1 MSWLVLAKS
10 WGIPWI
16 YYLNAHAYNMAH
28 IYYIRQL
35 KQTYIIPCRITNF
48 HDTSLYIISIYS
60 FWIKHLRTIPG
71 EATLCAL
78 PAESQGRRPRQTD
91 GLGARVV
98 VGGFSVGMGQAGF
111 HTVFFGSFSNRLLAH
126 SHLKSWRH
134 VLFYV
139 FFWGLLICS
148 LICCIEHQPFFN
160 WDHDQKRRGSLG
172 LG

>member
-28 IYYIRQL
+28 IYIYIFVNWN
-35 KQTYIIPCRITNF
+35 KHIF
-48 HDTSLYIISIYS
+48 HAESRTSMIHHYKLISIYS

-71 EATLCAL
+71 KATLCAL

-91 GLGARVV
+91 GLGERVV

-111 HTVFFGSFSNRLLAH
+111 HTVLFGSFSNRLLAH

-139 FFWGLLICS
+139 FFWVFLFVRWFAALNTNLFS
-148 LICCIEHQPFFN
+148 IEIMTRSVADP
-160 WDHDQKRRGSLG
+160 
-172 LG
+172 